1 MSKIKRAVSL
11 VISFSIV
18 LGCFGVIATKLP
30 QDLPLTESGKKE
42 PSVVL
47 DVIEEKPVANESVI
61 ITDEDEYDYINE
73 DLVFD
78 DTFQADS
85 SQATNVADV
94 NDYSLLSQ
102 TDKKYM
108 KLTVDNS
115 SDVANELKIIFSEA
129 GKDSFTLQ
137 QGYYLQYDVMME
149 GNTAGTGFIDLQSNN
164 GLDSLSDS
172 EYCFDT
178 EGIKATGGSSL
189 AGLANNR
196 WYSRKIAIPREM
208 YNTQIFRWVVVQKAS
223 APDAR
228 TVTYFDNIRITDA
241 SGNTL
246 MTVNLS
252 DDTLV
257 CNTIQNRGI
266 KNYRLNMSPLSS
278 DQIRPQGDYLRLL
291 ISSYEL
297 ETGMSAYVNYAFSTK
312 GRDTYVIKNG
322 DTLVYKIKSV
332 NPFARGVASVDIRFT
347 DKTWLTDSDIADQN
361 GNDIWPSTN
370 ISKDAGGCWYY
381 RAVEIPAKYV
391 GKTIDYFTVKTLNTM
406 SMADY
411 EVQLADVKIINNN
424 QTSLLAY
431 GGGDITEG
439 GLAALRNAFVEVY
452 RSHGAS
458 DIGEPTGDYLRGY
471 LYTQRSERVSAN
483 LLLSDQAYTVKE
495 GDFLEYDITTD
506 DALMLNS
513 GFGVDIEFESGNYP
527 SDYYW
532 KDQNGISGVPSLD
545 ISRYTSGQWYHRKI
559 AIGDM
564 EGEEIVKWLVSGEIN
579 NGVSDV
585 RIDGTSYTF
594 GLDNIRV
601 TNNGKTVFKLYE
613 NGGFSAEMIS
623 MKNAG
628 CVYVASAPYE
638 PTTPVYKVP
647 TFTIPANDAPVIAY
661 NVKDFGAKADG
672 TTDDTAAFQS
682 ALYAAEAIGGGVVF
696 APAGKY
702 AIKGNLYVPS
712 TVQLRGEW
720 TAPNGSA
727 AYNGTLLMAYAGKG
741 SVDGLPFMTLGRS
754 ASASHLAVWYP
765 EQSPTEPKEYPWTFQ
780 NHYGESTLYNITM
793 YNSYRGIK
801 YGNGS
806 SSSQIAENIYGTFL
820 SRGIELD
827 CNFDLPRYNN
837 IYATPDIWV
846 NSGFANAP
854 TGNNIQA
861 LKAHMVANLEV
872 LRTGRVDG
880 LSLYNINI
888 DFAKTA
894 MLFDQAELIEP
905 MTVADSG
912 AFANLTKFNIQNVET
927 AFIMNFMNTMG
938 LVASKGTVATNMGN
952 AVGVKVGAN
961 YNANLSFANTA
972 FYSTGNNVVCDGDAM
987 LSFQNTSFSP
997 GTGKD
1002 AMLLNK
1008 GMINVNGCVFN
1019 GNVSVADTF
1028 TGGTANS
1035 NTNLNLVGTTNRIS
1049 VNATPQAFAD
1059 INDDISTYNE
1069 RNCPLP
1075 GTTTVYNV
1083 QDYGAKADGVTD
1095 ATSSIQA
1102 AIDTAYNNGGGIVYM
1117 PGGKY
1122 RINGNIVVR
1131 ERVELRGVLHSFHHT
1146 TAGAT
1151 ILEIYGG
1158 YGNENAAPTFL
1169 VKEGGGLSGMTFYYP
1184 EQPCW
1189 NVVAFPWAIRTD
1201 GNGCF
1206 VTNTS
1211 FVNAYRGIDS
1221 FTCHND
1227 KHYIAN
1233 IGGTFIAGGIFV
1245 GNSPTYGTMKNTQMV
1260 THFWT
1265 AYPDYGCIPEV
1276 DGQDVMTTVTFKQ
1289 VASRLNAYMFG
1300 DVKNESVL
1308 ASFTWIAM
1316 IGAKFVDQGQG
1327 GANAEFINFGT
1338 DGPYINYEIEKAE
1351 DIAFVSP
1358 YMFVHYVSTYSPV
1371 RTFVRSHASTG
1382 GNVSLFNVLGH
1393 KNGRCGENFIL
1404 GGGNVVIQQ
1413 FAADAA
1419 DGTNATVSGG
1429 NVKLIGIT
1437 NRQAFLKQHPSTSLK
1452 HIGGSML
1459 VVGWIDINRDFTTSY
1474 GSGDRV
1480 VVGTVRMNKAED

>member
-30 QDLPLTESGKKE
+30 QDLPVTESGKVNS
-42 PSVVL
+42 PVL
-47 DVIEEKPVANESVI
+47 GVIEEKPIVNEDVI
-61 ITDEDEYDYINE
+61 ITDEEEYDYINE

-78 DTFQADS
+78 DTFQTNS
-85 SQATNVADV
+85 SQAANVADI

-108 KLTVDNS
+108 KLTVDNA
-115 SDVANELKIIFSEA
+115 SDASNELKIIFSEA
-129 GKDSFTLQ
+129 GKNSFTLR

-149 GNTAGTGFIDLQSNN
+149 GNTAGTGFIDLYSDN
-164 GLDSLSDS
+164 GLASLSDS
-172 EYCFDT
+172 QYCYDT
-178 EGIKATGGSSL
+178 EGIRAAGDSSL

-196 WYSRKIAIPREM
+196 WYSRKIQIPQEM
-208 YNTQIFRWVVVQKAS
+208 YNTNIFRWVVVQKS
-223 APDAR
+223 TAPDAR
-228 TVTYFDNIRITDA
+228 TVTYFDNVRITDA

-246 MTVNLS
+246 LAVNLS
-252 DDTLV
+252 ENTLM
-257 CNTIQNRGI
+257 CSTIQKRGVY
-266 KNYRLNMSPLSS
+266 NYRLSMNPLANE
-278 DQIRPQGDYLRLL
+278 QVRPQGDYLRLL
-291 ISSYEL
+291 VSSYEL
-297 ETGMSAYVNYAFSTK
+297 EEGTSAYVNYAFSTK
-312 GRDTYVIKNG
+312 GRDTYTIKNG
-322 DTLVYKIKSV
+322 DVLVYKIKSV
-332 NPFARGVASVDIRFT
+332 NPFAEGVASVDIRFT

-361 GNDIWPSTN
+361 GNAIWPSTD
-370 ISKDAGGCWYY
+370 IGKDAGGCWYY

-391 GKTIDYFTVKTLNTM
+391 GKTVDYFTIKTLNTM

-411 EVQLADVKIINNN
+411 EVQLADVKIINNDK
-424 QTSLLAY
+424 TSLLVY

-458 DIGEPTGDYLRGY
+458 DVGEPTGDYLRGY
-471 LYTQRSERVSAN
+471 LYTQRSERVSAQ
-483 LLLSDQAYTVKE
+483 LLLSEKTYTVKE
-495 GDFLEYDITTD
+495 GDYLEYDVTTD

-513 GFGVDIEFESGNYP
+513 GFGIDIELESGNYP

-532 KDQNGISGVPSLD
+532 KDQNGISALPSMD
-545 ISRYTSGQWYHRKI
+545 ISNYTSGQWYHRKI

-564 EGEEIVKWLVSGEIN
+564 EGEEIVKWLISGEIN
-579 NGVSDV
+579 NGLANV

-594 GLDNIRV
+594 GLDNIRI
-601 TNNGKTVFKLYE
+601 TNNGKTVLSLYE
-613 NGGFSAEMIS
+613 NGRFSAKMLD
-623 MKNAG
+623 MRNAG
-628 CVYVASAPYE
+628 CAYVASAPYE
-638 PTTPVYKVP
+638 TITPIYKVP

-696 APAGKY
+696 APAGRY
-702 AIKGNLYVPS
+702 VIKGNLYVPS

-720 TAPNGSA
+720 AAPNA
-727 AYNGTLLMAYAGKG
+727 TYNGTLLMAYADKG
-741 SVDGLPFMTLGRS
+741 NVDGLPFITLGRS

-765 EQSPTEPKEYPWTFQ
+765 EQDPVSPQEFPWTFQ
-780 NHYGESTLYNITM
+780 NHYGESTIYNVTM
-793 YNSYRGIK
+793 YNSFRGIK

-820 SRGIELD
+820 NRGIEID

-837 IYATPDIWV
+837 VYATPDIWV
-846 NSGFANAP
+846 NSGLANAP
-854 TGNNIQA
+854 TGGDIQT
-861 LKAHMVANLEV
+861 LKEHMVANLEV

-888 DFAKTA
+888 DFAKTGL
-894 MLFDQAELIEP
+894 LFDQAELIEP

-912 AFANLTKFNIQNVET
+912 AFCNLTKFNIQNVET
-927 AFIMNFMNTMG
+927 AFDMRFMAMMG
-938 LVASKGTVATNMGN
+938 LVASKGTVATNMGSN
-952 AVGVKVGAN
+952 PAGIIVGAN
-961 YNANLSFANTA
+961 YHANLSFANTA
-972 FYSTGNNVVCDGDAM
+972 FFSTGNNVISDGNAM
-987 LSFQNTSFSP
+987 LSFQNTAFSP
-997 GTGKD
+997 GGGKD
-1002 AMLLNK
+1002 AMVLNR
-1008 GMINVNGCVFN
+1008 GMINVNGCQFN
-1019 GNVSVADTF
+1019 GNVSVAPTF
-1028 TGGTANS
+1028 NGGTANS
-1035 NTNLNLVGTTNRIS
+1035 NNGLNVVGSTDKIA
-1049 VNATPQAFAD
+1049 VNPAQYAFSD
-1059 INDDISTYNE
+1059 INDDISTFDD
-1069 RNCPLP
+1069 RACPLP
-1075 GTTTVYNV
+1075 GTTTVYNA
-1083 QDYGAKADGVTD
+1083 QDYGAKADGTTD
-1095 ATSSIQA
+1095 ATAAIQA
-1102 AIDTAYNNGGGIVYM
+1102 AIDAAYANGGGIVYM

-1122 RINGNIVVR
+1122 RIDGSITVR

-1158 YGNENAAPTFL
+1158 YNNESAAPTFL

-1189 NVVAFPWAIRTD
+1189 NVVPFPWAVRTD

-1221 FTCHND
+1221 FTCYND

-1233 IGGTFIAGGIFV
+1233 IGGTFIASGIYV
-1245 GNSPTYGTMKNTQMV
+1245 GNSPTYGTLKNTQMV

-1265 AYPDYGCIPEV
+1265 SYPDYGCIPEV
-1276 DGQDVMTTVTFKQ
+1276 DGQNVMDTVTFNQ
-1289 VASRLNAYMFG
+1289 VASRLTAYMFG
-1300 DVKNESVL
+1300 DVKNESSL

-1316 IGAKFVDQGQG
+1316 IGAQFVDQGAG

-1338 DGPYINYEIEKAE
+1338 DGPYVNYDVVKAE
-1351 DIAFVSP
+1351 DLVFVSP
-1358 YMFVHYVSTYSPV
+1358 YMFVHYFSNYSPD
-1371 RTFVRSHASTG
+1371 RTFVRTQATNT
-1382 GNVSLFNVLGH
+1382 GNVTLFNVLGH
-1393 KNGRCGENFIL
+1393 QNGRAGQNFIL

-1419 DGTNATVSGG
+1419 DGSNAAIYGG
-1429 NVKLIGIT
+1429 DVKLIGIT
-1437 NRQAFLKQHPSTSLK
+1437 NRVAYLEMGPSNSVQQS
-1452 HIGGSML
+1452 GGNLL
-1459 VVGWIDINRDFTTSY
+1459 VVGWIDIDRDFTTNL
-1474 GSGDRV
+1474 GGGNRTIA
-1480 VVGTVRMNKAED
+1480 GAIRLNKF